1 MSKVLLISD
10 NELGGSERGAEQQDA
25 IIQNELN
32 CDFLT
37 CAEFNA
43 QRPEYDKY
51 IVSNFFF
58 LSPESKQFLQ
68 SRKFVHVANDF
79 MFCGSRNPGIYEN
92 FKVPKDQLINLDF
105 FAAAQTV
112 FLQSNLQKR
121 IFEINDIPGYFVS
134 WGGNLWTDEILDKMV
149 DLGRG
154 AKNGRAFVID
164 GVHKG
169 VNESAEMCKNLFLPF
184 DIIGRVPYREFL
196 ETVSKFNCY
205 VNFVNIIETFNRV
218 LVECKVMNVLPVVNQ
233 WSGAVHEEVYKYN
246 GEELAEMLKDKRR
259 EIIELLRNE

>member
-1 MSKVLLISD
+1 MSNILLVSD
-10 NELGGSERGAEQQDA
+10 NPVGMYDRGAEQQDT
-25 IIQNELN
+25 IIKNELN

-68 SRKFVHVANDF
+68 TRKFVHVANDF

-92 FKVPKDQLINLDF
+92 FKVPKDHLINLEF
-105 FAAAQTV
+105 FTAAQNV

-121 IFEINDIPGYFVS
+121 IFELNDIPGDLVS
-134 WGGNLWTDEILDKMV
+134 WGGNLWTDEVLDKMV
-149 DLGRG
+149 KLGRKK
-154 AKNGRAFVID
+154 KNGKAFVID

-169 VNESAEMCKNLFLPF
+169 VNGSVEMCRNLFLPF
-184 DIIGRVPYREFL
+184 DIIGRMPYPEFL
-196 ETVSKFNCY
+196 ETASKYSAYGFQN
-205 VNFVNIIETFNRV
+205 VVIETFCRI
-218 LVECKVMNVLPVVNQ
+218 LLECKIMNVLPIVSQ
-233 WSGAVHEEVYKYN
+233 WSGAVHEEIYKYN
-246 GEELAEMLKDKRR
+246 GKDLAEKLKDKRG
-259 EIIELLRNE
+259 EIIEMLK